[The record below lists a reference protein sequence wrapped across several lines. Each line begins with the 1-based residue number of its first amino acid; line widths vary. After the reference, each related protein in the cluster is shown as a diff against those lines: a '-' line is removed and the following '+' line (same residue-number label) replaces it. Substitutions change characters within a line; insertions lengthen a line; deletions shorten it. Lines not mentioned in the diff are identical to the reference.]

1 MLAKLTE
8 RGSTNPARPHAFRE
22 TNDPGVV
29 AFAGGG
35 FTETGSQVNMLATT
49 TSSLRATRCAL
60 PGCGR
65 PRPDPIHA
73 PDED

>member
-1 MLAKLTE
+1 VAKPD
-8 RGSTNPARPHAFRE
+8 RRDTNPIRPHLFRD

-35 FTETGSQVNMLATT
+35 FTETGSQINMLATT
-49 TSSLRATRCAL
+49 TSALRATRCAL

-73 PDED
+73 ADED

>member
-1 MLAKLTE
+1 MAKLDRE
-8 RGSTNPARPHAFRE
+8 SINPTRPHQFRE

-35 FTETGSQVNMLATT
+35 STESGSQINMLVTT
-49 TSSLRATRCAL
+49 TSALRATRCAV

-73 PDED
+73 ADED